1 MKCCRI
7 AGKTTNHC
15 FAQNVRTV
23 NHAGENS
30 ENETIGKVV
39 QQALPEITSAVELI
53 TERLNHGGRLLHFGA
68 GTEWTCGT
76 FGRVRVSSDF
86 RQALGNGARHYRRS
100 RNSGG

>member
-1 MKCCRI
+1 MLLTEQVKLQTIDFLKMSAREI
-7 AGKTTNHC
+7 VKSK
-15 FAQNVRTV
+15 
-23 NHAGENS
+23 NS
-30 ENETIGKVV
+30 EDETIGKVV
-39 QQALPEITSAVELI
+39 QQPLPEITSAVELI

-68 GTEWTCGT
+68 GTEWTCGN